1 MSPHLPWL
9 GRRKLQRQE
18 IAWLLVGLGACV
30 LLLLFVLLAGE
41 VTEGGTQAFDERILR
56 ALRTANDPSVPI
68 GPAWLEFAFLDLTAL
83 GGATVI
89 TLIVA
94 AVAGFLCLQRR
105 YRAALVIMLTT
116 ISGELVGS
124 AMKHFFMR
132 PRPTVVPHL
141 RDALS
146 SSFPSGHAM
155 DSAIVYLTLG
165 ALLMRVADR
174 RATKLYCLAMAL
186 LLTLLVGVSR
196 VYLGVHYPT
205 DVIGG
210 WILGFAWASV
220 CWLIAQRFDANPAA
234 ISERHKAE

>member
-1 MSPHLPWL
+1 MSTHLRWR

-41 VTEGGTQAFDERILR
+41 VTEGGTQALDERILR

-68 GPAWLEFAFLDLTAL
+68 GPTWLEFAFLDLTAL
-83 GGATVI
+83 GGGTVI
-89 TLIVA
+89 TLVVA
-94 AVAGFLCLQRR
+94 AVAGFLCLQAR
-105 YRAALVIMLTT
+105 YRTALVIVLTT

-165 ALLMRVADR
+165 AMLMRVADR
-174 RATKLYCLAMAL
+174 RATKLYCLALAL

-234 ISERHKAE
+234 ISERHKAD

>member
-1 MSPHLPWL
+1 MLAFLRWP
-9 GRRKLQRQE
+9 GGRKLQRQE
-18 IAWLLVGLGACV
+18 IVWLLVGLGACV
-30 LLLLFVLLAGE
+30 LLLIFALLAGE
-41 VTEGGTQAFDERILR
+41 VTEGGTQALDARILR
-56 ALRTANDPSVPI
+56 TLRTANDPAVPI
-68 GPAWLEFAFLDLTAL
+68 GPPWLELAFLDLTAL
-83 GGATVI
+83 GGGTVI
-89 TLIVA
+89 SLMVF
-94 AVAGFLCLQRR
+94 AVAGFLCLQAR
-105 YRAALVIMLTT
+105 YRTALVIVSTT

-132 PRPTVVPHL
+132 PRPTAVPHL

-165 ALLMRVADR
+165 ALLMRVVER
-174 RATKLYCLAMAL
+174 RVTKLYCLAMAL

-220 CWLIAQRFDANPAA
+220 CWLVAQRFDG
-234 ISERHKAE
+234 